1 MNIATPGT
9 LEWILLVIV
18 GMLAG
23 SINAIKSCERTGLN
37 SHQVALIWT
46 VELLTA
52 LFVTSTTFLVLHGF
66 MPLLI
71 ALLSGYFPSAE
82 KVNIPVMA
90 LIGLSGWVTHVG
102 LWNLL
107 QLVRGI
113 RERRKTS

>member
-1 MNIATPGT
+1 MNIEPPGT
-9 LEWILLVIV
+9 LEWTLLVIV
-18 GMLAG
+18 GLLAG
-23 SINAIKSCERTGLN
+23 MINAIKSCEQTGLN
-37 SHQVALIWT
+37 IHQIALICT

-52 LFVTSTTFLVLHGF
+52 QFVTSTTFLVLHGF
-66 MPLLI
+66 IPLLV
-71 ALLSGYFPSAE
+71 ALLAGYFPAAE
-82 KVNIPVMA
+82 KVKIPVMA